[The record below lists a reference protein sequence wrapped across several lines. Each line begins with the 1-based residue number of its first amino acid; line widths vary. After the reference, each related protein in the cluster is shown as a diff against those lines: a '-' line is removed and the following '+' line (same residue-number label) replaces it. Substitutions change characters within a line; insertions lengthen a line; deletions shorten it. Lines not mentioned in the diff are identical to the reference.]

1 MDQEHYAK
9 LINRE
14 LSNLPF
20 YVNEFYLTKNLSI
33 TTKYQYLTEI
43 RRFLTWLIQ
52 EGLSSADSCKNA
64 NLKTLEHLK
73 RDDVMFYI
81 DSLKNKPNKQN
92 KYNSPTTIN
101 RTINALRSLYTFLT
115 VTADNNNGE
124 PYFYRNVMEK
134 NRFSP
139 RFKNIKLSC
148 K

>member
-20 YVNEFYLTKNLSI
+20 YVSEFYLTKNLSI
-33 TTKYQYLTEI
+33 TTKYYYLTEI

-52 EGLSSADSCKNA
+52 EGLSRADSCKNIS
-64 NLKTLEHLK
+64 LKTLEHLK

-92 KYNSPTTIN
+92 KYNFPTIIN
-101 RTINALRSLYTFLT
+101 RR
-115 VTADNNNGE
+115 
-124 PYFYRNVMEK
+124 
-134 NRFSP
+134 
-139 RFKNIKLSC
+139 
-148 K
+148 